1 MESKAMD
8 KYVIMQVF
16 KTMDNLGITERGVD
30 KDGDP
35 YFPYVILDEHI
46 SRIGGILLRYVNDPN
61 TH

>member
-1 MESKAMD
+1 MD